1 MRGAL
6 WPEAAVDLKRDEVVC
21 GNEGRVWS
29 GEDVGDEVCEGRE
42 SVPASE
48 GEGAGGFGVEG
59 CSEGDDAEDLD
70 YSLSLTILSCSTRT
84 RHLSTSKIRLD
95 MGYGVKRN
103 RAYM

>member
-29 GEDVGDEVCEGRE
+29 GEDVGDEVREGRE
-42 SVPASE
+42 SVPAPE

-59 CSEGDDAEDLD
+59 CSEGDDAEDLHHC
-70 YSLSLTILSCSTRT
+70 YKHIL
-84 RHLSTSKIRLD
+84 LRLLQYIQLLQFG
-95 MGYGVKRN
+95 GYGVRN
-103 RAYM
+103 VGIRI